1 MARGEDTAG
10 HPGRQ
15 VHRDAFNAREWMT
28 RGLQPGDAGY
38 ALKGMTV
45 GGMLESK
52 RRGGD
57 FGKGPPLQKN
67 ESGRGYHVS
76 GAPGYERG
84 DRAVDFYNKVT
95 KDRR

>member
-1 MARGEDTAG
+1 MPRGQD
-10 HPGRQ
+10 
-15 VHRDAFNAREWMT
+15 T
-28 RGLQPGDAGY
+28 RGDPRRSVTSDRFAIGQPQRWSGY
-38 ALKGMTV
+38 GSNVKAPQRTTIT
-45 GGMLESK
+45 
-52 RRGGD
+52 RRGGN
-57 FGKGPPLQKN
+57 FGQGPPLQKN